1 MLAHHALLAVALAA
15 LGGAGWRLAGR
26 LTVAPLERAVAA
38 AALAGVAMVAEPL
51 VLGRVGL
58 GSLPAALTLAAL
70 ATVALA
76 RARTPAIAGPLWWRG
91 LTAGER
97 RAVGAGAGVLFAL
110 ALWMLDHP
118 AVGVDGVVYHL
129 PEALAWVH
137 AGNTGA
143 TPHVVA
149 EFQTGSYPLTNEV
162 ILAWGMGIGRSFVW
176 VEVWAVLATGLLALA
191 GWVGLRRLG
200 CGRGVTVLAVAA
212 VLAEPVLLEHLNTP
226 KNDLPALAWLAVCAA
241 LCACAAPARPALLGP
256 ALAAAGLAAGS
267 KTTTIPLAV
276 IALVAAGW
284 ACRAALRT
292 ARVSLAW
299 GAIAALGVGGVW
311 YVRNLIAH
319 GWCLYPFGSGPF
331 GGDPEP
337 VYLRRIHVTFLQD
350 PAGTLRGRESLYVH
364 AIAGGLVLVAGGIL
378 AALLVRR
385 SRPAR
390 GASAATAVA
399 ALAWLTAPFT
409 GRASDPSLDLSLS
422 TTRYLLPVF
431 AAGAVALALAGRT
444 SRVARVALTG
454 ALIWSLWWSVQLG
467 FPDLPP
473 ATILIIGLAGGAL
486 LATLSLGRRRPT
498 RALAWAVGVA
508 AVILAAG
515 GADGWMGRTA
525 RTSATAAAPVE
536 GAFASVPGW
545 ADSREP
551 VAFWPSVVGPLAGD
565 RLRHPVTLIGGGEG
579 CAAITARARRGY
591 VVVRRVS
598 LRVLARLA
606 PSHVPSCVVRWR
618 PIGQAGDWLIYRQTA
633 TTSSARSRS
642 SVPSAKSATPIA
654 ASRGSARRRKSVSS
668 RS

>member
-1 MLAHHALLAVALAA
+1 MLGHHALLALALGA

-26 LTVAPLERAVAA
+26 LTVAPLERALVA
-38 AALAGVAMVAEPL
+38 AALAGTAMVAEPL
-51 VLGRVGL
+51 LLGRVGL
-58 GSLPAALTLAAL
+58 GSSPAALTLAAL
-70 ATVALA
+70 VTFALA
-76 RARTPAIAGPLWWRG
+76 RARIPASAGVGWWRG
-91 LTAGER
+91 LTPRER
-97 RAVGAGAGVLFAL
+97 RMVGAGAGALFAL
-110 ALWMLDHP
+110 ALWMVDHP
-118 AVGVDGVVYHL
+118 AIGVDGVVYHL
-129 PEALAWVH
+129 PEALSWVH
-137 AGNTGA
+137 AGDTGA
-143 TPHVVA
+143 TPHVAA

-162 ILAWGMGIGRSFVW
+162 VLAWGMGIARSFVW
-176 VEVWAVLATGLLALA
+176 VEAWAVLATGLLALA

-200 CGRGVTVLAVAA
+200 CGRGATILAVAA

-226 KNDLPALAWLAVCAA
+226 KNDLPALAWLAACAA
-241 LCACAAPARPALLGP
+241 LCACAAPRRAALLGP

-276 IALVAAGW
+276 IALAAAGW
-284 ACRAALRT
+284 ACRGALRR
-292 ARVSLAW
+292 ARASVAW
-299 GAIAALGVGGVW
+299 GALAALGVGGVW
-311 YVRNLIAH
+311 YLRNLIAH
-319 GWCLYPFGSGPF
+319 GWFLYPFGSGPF

-378 AALLVRR
+378 AAAAARR
-385 SRPAR
+385 SRLVW

-431 AAGAVALALAGRT
+431 AAGAVALAVAGRT
-444 SRVARVALTG
+444 SRVARLALAG
-454 ALIWSLWWSVQLG
+454 ALAWSLWWSVQLG

-473 ATILIIGLAGGAL
+473 ATILLIGVAGGAL
-486 LATLSLGRRRPT
+486 VATLSLGRRRPT
-498 RALAWAVGVA
+498 RALAWAVAIA
-508 AVILAAG
+508 AVLLAAG
-515 GADGWMGRTA
+515 GADGWMGRSA

-536 GAFASVPGW
+536 GAFASIPKW

-565 RLRHPVTLIGGGEG
+565 RLRHPVTLIGGAED
-579 CAAITARARRGY
+579 CSAITARARRGY

-606 PSHVPSCVVRWR
+606 PSHVPACVIRWR
-618 PIGQAGDWLIYRQTA
+618 PVGHAGDWLIYRQTA
-633 TTSSARSRS
+633 TTSSARPRS
-642 SVPSAKSATPIA
+642 SLPRRKSPTPIA
-654 ASRGSARRRKSVSS
+654 ASRGSERRRKSVSS